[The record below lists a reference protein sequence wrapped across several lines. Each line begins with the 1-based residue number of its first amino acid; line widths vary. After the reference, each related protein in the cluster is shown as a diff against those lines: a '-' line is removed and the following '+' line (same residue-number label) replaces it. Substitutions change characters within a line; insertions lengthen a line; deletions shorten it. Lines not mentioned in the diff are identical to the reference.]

1 MQGHKE
7 AVREREREKL
17 EYIFC
22 FQTMFLAVGR
32 GILYSTG
39 TDLSLKSWQL
49 GALTEMARVEVR
61 ERERERERETI
72 NVYSSLPSL
81 SPSDCS

>member
-1 MQGHKE
+1 
-7 AVREREREKL
+7 
-17 EYIFC
+17 
-22 FQTMFLAVGR
+22 MFLAVGR

-61 ERERERERETI
+61 ERERESERERERERH
-72 NVYSSLPSL
+72 
-81 SPSDCS
+81 

>member
-1 MQGHKE
+1 MI
-7 AVREREREKL
+7 
-17 EYIFC
+17 YSFF

-49 GALTEMARVEVR
+49 GALTEMEKVEVR
-61 ERERERERETI
+61 QIREAYTKFLYI
-72 NVYSSLPSL
+72 VLVLY
-81 SPSDCS
+81 

>member
-1 MQGHKE
+1 
-7 AVREREREKL
+7 
-17 EYIFC
+17 
-22 FQTMFLAVGR
+22 MFLAVGR

-61 ERERERERETI
+61 GEREREREREREKGI
-72 NVYSSLPSL
+72 NVYSFLPSL

>member
-7 AVREREREKL
+7 AVREGERKREKL
-17 EYIFC
+17 KCFC

-61 ERERERERETI
+61 ERERERERER
-72 NVYSSLPSL
+72 
-81 SPSDCS
+81 DH

>member
-1 MQGHKE
+1 M
-7 AVREREREKL
+7 REFKI
-17 EYIFC
+17 IFHF

-49 GALTEMARVEVR
+49 GALTEMEKVEVR
-61 ERERERERETI
+61 KIREAYENLLCIALVFSIRMLMK
-72 NVYSSLPSL
+72 VL
-81 SPSDCS
+81 